1 MFHAEF
7 VRDPAQVFQGAG
19 SLTEHPSRSP
29 ADRIDEEVGVD
40 VLRVQMSGDEYLAVR
55 PSLRR
60 KLLRHLMR
68 QRSCDLFLR

>member
-7 VRDPAQVFQGAG
+7 VRDPAQFFQGAG
-19 SLTEHPSRSP
+19 PLAEHPSRFP
-29 ADRIDEEVGVD
+29 ADRIDEEVRVD
-40 VLRVQMSGDEYLAVR
+40 VFRVQMGGDEYLTVR

>member
-19 SLTEHPSRSP
+19 PLTEHPSRFP

-40 VLRVQMSGDEYLAVR
+40 VLRVQMGGDEYLAVR
-55 PSLRR
+55 PSPRR
-60 KLLRHLMR
+60 KLLSHLMR
-68 QRSCDLFLR
+68 QFAGDFLLW

>member
-7 VRDPAQVFQGAG
+7 VRDPAQFFQGAG
-19 SLTEHPSRSP
+19 PLAEHPSRSP

-68 QRSCDLFLR
+68 QFAGDFLLW

>member
-19 SLTEHPSRSP
+19 PLTEHPSRSP
-29 ADRIDEEVGVD
+29 ADRINEEVGVD
-40 VLRVQMSGDEYLAVR
+40 VLRVQMGGDEYLAVR